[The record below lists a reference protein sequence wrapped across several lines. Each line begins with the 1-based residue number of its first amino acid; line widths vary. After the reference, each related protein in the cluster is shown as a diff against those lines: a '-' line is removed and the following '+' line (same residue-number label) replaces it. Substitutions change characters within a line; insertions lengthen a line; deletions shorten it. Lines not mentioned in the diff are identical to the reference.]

1 VFRASNVTVANNTA
15 YDNNLDPF
23 NRGQARA
30 EIDISGGQNNFL
42 INNIAY
48 PVPAKSTNDPR
59 CQGTNQCYSM
69 TNVAFVGGSNA
80 GVTNANNRWS
90 NNISF
95 GGSAP
100 FGLGPQGNAMLGNDT
115 MNCST
120 GANSN
125 KCNVDPALVS
135 PAAGNFAL
143 TAASPA
149 IGYGLAQSYLSSQ
162 SLDAGACDHS
172 LSACP

>member
-1 VFRASNVTVANNTA
+1 
-15 YDNNLDPF
+15 
-23 NRGQARA
+23 
-30 EIDISGGQNNFL
+30 
-42 INNIAY
+42 
-48 PVPAKSTNDPR
+48 
-59 CQGTNQCYSM
+59 M
-69 TNVAFVGGSNA
+69 TNVAFAGGSGA

-100 FGLGPQGNAMLGNDT
+100 FGWGPKGNVMLGNDT

-125 KCNVDPALVS
+125 KCNVDPAFTN
-135 PAAGNFAL
+135 ATAGDFAL

-149 IGYGLAQSYLSSQ
+149 IAYGLAQSYLAPQ
-162 SLDAGACDHS
+162 SLDTGACAHI
-172 LSACP
+172 LSVCP